1 MAEWEPSRRRI
12 FLWMRALFLS
22 AGGTA
27 ALAFSAVAIAGAG
40 AGPPAPPIAVSCAD
54 AIYVAGSAVP
64 RPVQAV
70 TAGPV
75 VFNSLAHLTTPRSLE
90 RPQKELP
97 FFVVKSPTTVLA
109 SAGRTVVMTLVRGG
123 QNVRLLYGRKWLKR
137 LSSWH
142 YRLAEVP
149 ASVRLETCRDKKNRS
164 LTTQY
169 AGGFLL
175 HKPGCITLEVRVSG
189 EKRKHRASIRLGVP
203 HC

>member
-1 MAEWEPSRRRI
+1 M
-12 FLWMRALFLS
+12 FLWMRASLLS

-27 ALAFSAVAIAGAG
+27 VFGLSAVAVAGAG
-40 AGPPAPPIAVSCAD
+40 AGPPAQPIVVPCAD

-64 RPVQAV
+64 RPVRAV

-75 VFNSLAHLTTPRSLE
+75 VFNSLAHLTSPRSLE
-90 RPQKELP
+90 RPQKALP

-109 SAGRTVVMTLVRGG
+109 RAGRTVVVTLVRGG
-123 QNVRLLYGRKWLKR
+123 QNVRLLYGRKWLGR

-175 HKPGCITLEVRVSG
+175 RKPGCVTLEVRVSG
-189 EKRKHRASIRLGVP
+189 EARKHRASIRLGVP